1 MRQGE
6 LMANTTLANELLD
19 LENQYWKAIQEKD
32 ADAAMRLTDDE
43 CIVTGA
49 QGVGRLDRK
58 VLSSMLQQAPYTLHS
73 FELKDAEVR
82 QLRDDVAVLAYKV
95 HEELTVDGK
104 PVKLDA
110 ADAST
115 WVRRDGRWRC
125 ALHTE
130 SIAGDPFGRDRQ
142 ASAQPRVV
150 EEQGAVEEQNQKI
163 DAIVGD
169 EVLGYEGSGRE
180 EHTGQRPARDDRG
193 RNDLDDRLADN
204 RPEQMK

>member
-1 MRQGE
+1 
-6 LMANTTLANELLD
+6 MANTTLTNELID

-32 ADAAMRLTDDE
+32 TDAAMRLTDDE

-58 VLSSMLQQAPYTLHS
+58 ALSAMLQQAPYTLHS
-73 FELKDAEVR
+73 FELKDPEVR
-82 QLRDDVAVLAYKV
+82 QLGDDVAVVAYKV

-104 PVKLDA
+104 PVKLEA

-115 WVRRDGRWRC
+115 WIRRDGGWRC

-130 SIAGDPFGRDRQ
+130 SISGDPFGRDRQ
-142 ASAQPRVV
+142 AQPRVV
-150 EEQGAVEEQNQKI
+150 EEQGAVEEQTQKI

-169 EVLGYEGSGRE
+169 EVLGYQGSGRG
-180 EHTGQRPARDDRG
+180 EHSGQKAARDDRH
-193 RNDLDDRLADN
+193 RNDLGDRLADN
-204 RPEQMK
+204 RPEQVN